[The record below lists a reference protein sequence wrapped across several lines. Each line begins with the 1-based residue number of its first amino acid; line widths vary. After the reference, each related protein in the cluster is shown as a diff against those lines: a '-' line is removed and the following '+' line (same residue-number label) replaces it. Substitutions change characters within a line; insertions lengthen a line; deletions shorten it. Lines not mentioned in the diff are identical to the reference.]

1 MSYWV
6 SFWPKG
12 ETRKTESKF
21 KLGINNRESLK
32 SLRKGEDINIGL
44 QDKEWRQGMEHP
56 DQNTGQYSSR
66 RNLSGVPAV
75 GREVRKE
82 TSWMWTPVT
91 L

>member
-32 SLRKGEDINIGL
+32 SLRKGEDINISL
-44 QDKEWRQGMEHP
+44 QDKEWRQGVEHA
-56 DQNTGQYSSR
+56 DR
-66 RNLSGVPAV
+66 SGFVQ
-75 GREVRKE
+75 KE
-82 TSWMWTPVT
+82 LCRVHIILRSCK
-91 L
+91 